1 MALAD
6 PQSVTI
12 GGGGATSLPRS
23 GLSLDEGKFLS
34 ADGQVSLTVMHNRA
48 RRTRHTV
55 KLQKSAIVADP
66 MVPSVNTNVSYSAHI
81 VIDIPNN
88 GVSAS
93 DAKDLASALVAWA
106 TATNIGKV
114 LGGES

>member
-12 GGGGATSLPRS
+12 NAVATPLPRS

-34 ADGQVSLTVMHNRA
+34 ANGEVTLTVMHSRKNRS
-48 RRTRHTV
+48 RHTV
-55 KLQKSAIVADP
+55 KLQKSSIVADP
-66 MVPSVNTNVSYSAHI
+66 LVPSTNVNVSYSAHI
-81 VIDIPNN
+81 VIDMPNN
-88 GVSAS
+88 GVSLTEAGYI
-93 DAKDLASALVAWA
+93 ANALVAWA
-106 TATNIGKV
+106 TPANVAKV